1 LRPFYIGALIRCY
14 GIPAF
19 QFSFLWDCIY
29 RAEKFLFMG
38 YNCQG
43 EFMDTLFGIVGI
55 QGSIFEK
62 VREGNGIWQFILSGV
77 ILVIGFILLEILWR
91 YVNRTIGN
99 LFIKKKNERIGL
111 YLSGFIPSFR
121 LGFAVLVLRVA
132 ETPITLP
139 PQLLV
144 LIHVLE
150 MFLLAIAFLF
160 LLFHLIRMLDLL
172 GLALPTFLERESAQ
186 QNLKKLKSFLR
197 IMAMLFVAFAFMYTQ
212 KTFFPEWLWHL
223 AWWRYALIVIVIGI
237 LFAGGR
243 LIGAFFSS
251 MADALR
257 EDEERTRMRLVL
269 EAALFPIY
277 TLLAAIAVY
286 AARDILTLP
295 DTLDRFLGVVVN
307 VLGVLVVVFFAYRL
321 LNVIEY
327 ELNRYA
333 EREDTKLDKNI
344 AHLIRMVAR
353 IVVIIFGVI
362 YLLQAITGKPM
373 NTLLAGLGIGG
384 LAVALAAQDTLK
396 NLFGSFMIMIDK
408 PFIVG
413 DRVVVEGY
421 DGFVEDI
428 GFRSTRIRTFLGHL
442 IAIPNEKMASAN
454 VENVRERPSIRRL
467 TDITITYDTPP
478 DKVERALSIIKGIL
492 DNHEGM
498 HPDYPPRV
506 YFSEFNDTSLN
517 IMMIYWYFPPDYWN
531 YMDFSEGVNMKIMR
545 AFEAEGIEFAFPTT
559 TTYLAQDDRR
569 PLSINISGDVRKE
582 EKKTK

>member
-1 LRPFYIGALIRCY
+1 
-14 GIPAF
+14 
-19 QFSFLWDCIY
+19 
-29 RAEKFLFMG
+29 M
-38 YNCQG
+38 N
-43 EFMDTLFGIVGI
+43 
-55 QGSIFEK
+55 SIFSTLGINMSMFQK
-62 VREGNGIWQFILSGV
+62 VQEGNEMWQFILSV
-77 ILVIGFILLEILWR
+77 AILVIGFILLEMLWR
-91 YVNRTIGN
+91 YVNRTISN
-99 LFIKKKNERIGL
+99 LFIREKNERIDL
-111 YLSGFIPSFR
+111 YLSGFIPSLR
-121 LGFAVLVLRVA
+121 LGVAVLVLRVA
-132 ETPITLP
+132 EIPISIP
-139 PQLLV
+139 PQLLT

-150 MFLLAIAFLF
+150 MFLLAIAFIFLF
-160 LLFHLIRMLDLL
+160 FHLIKMLDLL
-172 GLALPTFLERESAQ
+172 GLALPALLERESAQ
-186 QNLKKLKSFLR
+186 QNLKKLKSFFR
-197 IMAMLFVAFAFMYTQ
+197 ITVMLFVAVTFMYTQ
-212 KTFFPEWLWHL
+212 KTFFPEWLWQL
-223 AWWRYALIVIVIGI
+223 AWWRYVLIIIVISI

-251 MADALR
+251 MADALK

-277 TLLAAIAVY
+277 ILLAAIAVY
-286 AARDILTLP
+286 AGRNILALP
-295 DTLDRFLGVVVN
+295 ENADRFFGIAVN

-333 EREDTKLDKNI
+333 ERDDTKLDKNI
-344 AHLIRMVAR
+344 ARLIRMVAR
-353 IVVIIFGVI
+353 IVVIVFGVI
-362 YLLQAITGKPM
+362 YLLQAVTGKPM

-396 NLFGSFMIMIDK
+396 NLFGSVMIMIDK

-428 GFRSTRIRTFLGHL
+428 GFRSTRIRTFPGHL

-467 TDITITYDTPP
+467 TNITITYDTPP
-478 DKVERALSIIKGIL
+478 DKVERALSIIKEIL

-498 HPDYPPRV
+498 HPDYLPRV

-517 IMMIYWYFPPDYWN
+517 IMIIYWYFPPDYWN
-531 YMDFSEGVNMKIMR
+531 FMDFSERVNMKIMR

-569 PLSINISGDVRKE
+569 PLSINISGEVRKE
-582 EKKTK
+582 EKKSE

>member
-1 LRPFYIGALIRCY
+1 
-14 GIPAF
+14 
-19 QFSFLWDCIY
+19 
-29 RAEKFLFMG
+29 
-38 YNCQG
+38 
-43 EFMDTLFGIVGI
+43 MDTLFGIVGI
-55 QGSIFEK
+55 QGSIFET
-62 VREGNGIWQFILSGV
+62 VREGNEIWQFILSAA
-77 ILVIGFILLEILWR
+77 ILVIGFILLEMLWR
-91 YVNRTIGN
+91 FVNRMISN
-99 LFIKKKNERIGL
+99 LFVRKKNERIGL
-111 YLSGFIPSFR
+111 YFSGFIPSIR
-121 LGFAVLVLRVA
+121 LGFAVLVLKVA
-132 ETPITLP
+132 ELPITLP
-139 PQLLV
+139 SQVLV
-144 LIHVLE
+144 LIHILE
-150 MFLLAIAFLF
+150 MFLFAIALMF
-160 LLFHLIRMLDLL
+160 LLFHLIKMLDLIGIVL
-172 GLALPTFLERESAQ
+172 PALLDRESTKK
-186 QNLKKLKSFLR
+186 NLKKLKSFLR
-197 IMAMLFVAFAFMYTQ
+197 IMSMFFVTVSFAYTQ
-212 KTFFPEWLWHL
+212 KTLFPEWFWQL
-223 AWWRYALIVIVIGI
+223 AWWRYVLIVILISI

-251 MADALR
+251 MDDALR
-257 EDEERTRMRLVL
+257 EDEERIRMRLVL

-277 TLLAAIAVY
+277 ILLAAIAVY
-286 AARDILTLP
+286 GVRDILVLA
-295 DTLDRFLGVVVN
+295 DTLDRFLGIALN
-307 VLGVLVVVFFAYRL
+307 VLGVLVVVFFTYRL
-321 LNVIEY
+321 LNVVEY

-333 EREDTKLDKNI
+333 ERDDTKIDKNI
-344 AHLIRMVAR
+344 ARLIRMVAR
-353 IVVIIFGVI
+353 IVVIVFGAV

-428 GFRSTRIRTFLGHL
+428 GFRSTRIRTFPGHL

-467 TDITITYDTPP
+467 TNITITYDTSPA
-478 DKVERALSIIKGIL
+478 KVERALSIIKKIL

-531 YMDFSEGVNMKIMR
+531 YMDFSERVNIKIMR

-569 PLSINISGDVRKE
+569 PLSISISGGVRKE
-582 EKKTK
+582 

>member
-1 LRPFYIGALIRCY
+1 MIVRE
-14 GIPAF
+14 
-19 QFSFLWDCIY
+19 D
-29 RAEKFLFMG
+29 
-38 YNCQG
+38 
-43 EFMDTLFGIVGI
+43 FMDTLFGIVGI
-55 QGSIFEK
+55 QGSTFET
-62 VREGNGIWQFILSGV
+62 VREGNEIWQFILSIA
-77 ILVIGFILLEILWR
+77 ILVIGFIFLEMLWR
-91 YVNRTIGN
+91 YVNQWVSN
-99 LFIKKKNERIGL
+99 LFARKKNERIGL
-111 YLSGFIPSFR
+111 YLSGFIPFLR

-132 ETPITLP
+132 EIPITLP
-139 PQLLV
+139 PQLLI
-144 LIHVLE
+144 LIHGFEL
-150 MFLLAIAFLF
+150 FLLAIAFIF
-160 LLFHLIRMLDLL
+160 LLFHLIKMLDLL
-172 GLALPTFLERESAQ
+172 GLALPALLERKSAA
-186 QNLKKLKSFLR
+186 QNLNKMKSFFR
-197 IMAMLFVAFAFMYTQ
+197 IMAMLFVAISFMYTQ
-212 KTFFPEWLWHL
+212 KTFFPEWLWQL
-223 AWWRYALIVIVIGI
+223 AWWRYVLIVIVIGV

-251 MADALR
+251 MSDVLR
-257 EDEERTRMRLVL
+257 EDEDRTRMRLVL
-269 EAALFPIY
+269 EASLFPIY
-277 TLLAAIAVY
+277 ILLAAIALY
-286 AARDILTLP
+286 AIRVILALP
-295 DTLDRFLGVVVN
+295 DAVDRFLGAAVN

-333 EREDTKLDKNI
+333 ERDDTKLDKNI
-344 AHLIRMVAR
+344 ARLIRMIAR
-353 IVVIIFGVI
+353 IVVIVFGVI

-413 DRVVVEGY
+413 DRVMVEGY

-428 GFRSTRIRTFLGHL
+428 GFRSTRIRTFPGHL

-467 TDITITYDTPP
+467 TNITITYDTPP
-478 DKVERALSIIKGIL
+478 AKVERALSIIKQIL

-517 IMMIYWYFPPDYWN
+517 LMMIYWYFPPDYWK
-531 YMDFSEGVNMKIMR
+531 YMDFSEGVNIKIMR

-569 PLSINISGDVRKE
+569 SLSINISEDVEK
-582 EKKTK
+582 EKKKGE

>member
-1 LRPFYIGALIRCY
+1 
-14 GIPAF
+14 
-19 QFSFLWDCIY
+19 
-29 RAEKFLFMG
+29 
-38 YNCQG
+38 
-43 EFMDTLFGIVGI
+43 MDTLYGIVEI
-55 QGSIFEK
+55 QGSIVEN
-62 VREGNGIWQFILSGV
+62 VRASNEIWQFIV
-77 ILVIGFILLEILWR
+77 AVAILVLGFVLLEMLWR
-91 YVNRTIGN
+91 YINRRVSD
-99 LFIKKKNERIGL
+99 LFVRKKNERIGL
-111 YLSGFIPSFR
+111 YLSGFLPSLR
-121 LGFAVLVLRVA
+121 IGSIVLVLRAA
-132 ETPITLP
+132 EIPITLP
-139 PQLLV
+139 SQLLI

-160 LLFHLIRMLDLL
+160 LLFHLIKMLDLL
-172 GLALPTFLERESAQ
+172 SVALPTLLARESAQ

-197 IMAMLFVAFAFMYTQ
+197 IMAMLFVALAFVYTQ
-212 KTFFPEWLWHL
+212 KSFFPEWLWQL
-223 AWWRYALIVIVIGI
+223 AWWRYVLIIIVIII

-243 LIGAFFSS
+243 LVGTFFSS
-251 MADALR
+251 MVDALR

-277 TLLAAIAVY
+277 ILLAAIAVY

-295 DTLDRFLGVVVN
+295 DAINRFLGITIN
-307 VLGVLVVVFFAYRL
+307 VLGVLVVAFFAYRL

-344 AHLIRMVAR
+344 ARLIRMVAR

-362 YLLQAITGKPM
+362 YLLQAVTGKPL

-413 DRVVVEGY
+413 DRVIVEGY

-428 GFRSTRIRTFLGHL
+428 GFRSTRIRTFPGHL

-454 VENVRERPSIRRL
+454 VENIRERPSIRRL
-467 TDITITYDTPP
+467 TNITITYDTPP
-478 DKVERALSIIKGIL
+478 AKVERALSIIKEIL

-531 YMDFSEGVNMKIMR
+531 YMDFSEGVNIKIMR

-569 PLSINISGDVRKE
+569 PLSINISGDMRKE
-582 EKKTK
+582 VEKTE

>member
-1 LRPFYIGALIRCY
+1 
-14 GIPAF
+14 
-19 QFSFLWDCIY
+19 
-29 RAEKFLFMG
+29 
-38 YNCQG
+38 
-43 EFMDTLFGIVGI
+43 MDTLFGIVGI
-55 QGSIFEK
+55 QGSIFET
-62 VREGNGIWQFILSGV
+62 VREGNEIWQFILSAA
-77 ILVIGFILLEILWR
+77 ILVIGFILLEMLWR
-91 YVNRTIGN
+91 FVNRMISN
-99 LFIKKKNERIGL
+99 LFVRKKNERIGL
-111 YLSGFIPSFR
+111 YLSGFIPSIR
-121 LGFAVLVLRVA
+121 LGFAVLVLKVA
-132 ETPITLP
+132 ELPITLP
-139 PQLLV
+139 PQVLV
-144 LIHVLE
+144 LIHILE
-150 MFLLAIAFLF
+150 MFLFAIALMF
-160 LLFHLIRMLDLL
+160 LLFHLIKMLDLIGIVL
-172 GLALPTFLERESAQ
+172 PALLDRESTKK
-186 QNLKKLKSFLR
+186 NLKKLKSFLR
-197 IMAMLFVAFAFMYTQ
+197 IMSMFFVTVSFAYTQ
-212 KTFFPEWLWHL
+212 KTLFPEWFWQL
-223 AWWRYALIVIVIGI
+223 AWWRYVLIVILISI

-257 EDEERTRMRLVL
+257 EDEERIRMRLVL

-277 TLLAAIAVY
+277 ILLAAIAVY
-286 AARDILTLP
+286 GVRDILVLA
-295 DTLDRFLGVVVN
+295 DTLDRFLGIALN
-307 VLGVLVVVFFAYRL
+307 VLGVLVVVFFTYRL
-321 LNVIEY
+321 LNVVEY

-333 EREDTKLDKNI
+333 ERDDTKIDKNI
-344 AHLIRMVAR
+344 ARLIRMVAR
-353 IVVIIFGVI
+353 IVVIVFGAV

-428 GFRSTRIRTFLGHL
+428 GFRSTRIRTFPGHL

-467 TDITITYDTPP
+467 TNITITYDTSPA
-478 DKVERALSIIKGIL
+478 KVERALSIIKKIL

-531 YMDFSEGVNMKIMR
+531 YMDFSEGVNIKIMR

-569 PLSINISGDVRKE
+569 PLSISISGGVRKE
-582 EKKTK
+582 EKKAE